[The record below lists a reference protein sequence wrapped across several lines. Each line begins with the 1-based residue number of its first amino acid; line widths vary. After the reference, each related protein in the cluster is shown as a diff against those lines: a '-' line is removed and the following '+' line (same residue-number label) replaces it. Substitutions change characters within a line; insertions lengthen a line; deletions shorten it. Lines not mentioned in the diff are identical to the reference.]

1 MKTVRAKTT
10 NKITIM
16 TQMTAGAVVVAV
28 LFWLIDTFIGG
39 YLFQENDRH
48 LILLRI
54 LIVILFVMFGVITG
68 LGILRKRRLEMRLM
82 EFAEIDSLTK
92 VYNRRMFTTFLDKE
106 IHRSERYKKGQ
117 ATKDPALIM
126 FDIDDL
132 KKVNDEYGND
142 VGDYVLTTIS
152 VLIKDNVRNAD
163 ILSRFGGE
171 EFIIIAPET
180 NIEGAKILA
189 EKIRNIVE
197 NHSFN
202 VVKKVTI
209 SVGIA
214 AYKIDDTLDKLVNRV
229 DKALQKAKRRG
240 KNRVEASNL

>member
-1 MKTVRAKTT
+1 MKTVKAKTT
-10 NKITIM
+10 NKIIIM
-16 TQMTAGAVVVAV
+16 TQMTAGGVAVAV
-28 LFWLIDTFIGG
+28 LFWFIDTFIGG
-39 YLFQENDRH
+39 YFIQESDTH
-48 LILLRI
+48 LILLRV
-54 LIVILFVMFGVITG
+54 LLVILLVIFGVIAG

-117 ATKDPALIM
+117 STKDPALIM
-126 FDIDDL
+126 FDIDNL

-142 VGDYVLTTIS
+142 VGDYVLTTVS

-163 ILSRFGGE
+163 ILSRFSGE
-171 EFIIIAPET
+171 EFMIIAPET

-189 EKIRNIVE
+189 EKIRKIVE

-202 VVKKVTI
+202 VVKKVNI

-214 AYKIDDTLDKLVNRV
+214 AYKIDDTLDKLINRV

-240 KNRVEASNL
+240 RNRVEASNL

>member
-1 MKTVRAKTT
+1 MKTVQAKTT
-10 NKITIM
+10 NKNIIM
-16 TQMTAGAVVVAV
+16 TQTIVGAVVIAV
-28 LFWLIDTFIGG
+28 FFWLIDTFIGG
-39 YLFQENDRH
+39 YFFQENDSH
-48 LILLRI
+48 LTFLRVF
-54 LIVILFVMFGVITG
+54 IVTLFVIFGVITG
-68 LGILRKRRLEMRLM
+68 VGTLKKRRLEMRLM

-92 VYNRRMFTTFLDKE
+92 VYNRRMFMTFLDKE

-117 ATKDPALIM
+117 SRKDPALIM
-126 FDIDDL
+126 FNIDDL

-152 VLIKDNVRNAD
+152 VLIKDNVRKAD

-171 EFIIIAPET
+171 EFMIIAPET
-180 NIEGAKILA
+180 NIEGAKMLA
-189 EKIRNIVE
+189 EKIRKIVE
-197 NHSFN
+197 DHSFN
-202 VVKKVTI
+202 VVENATI

-214 AYKIDDTLDKLVNRV
+214 AYKIDDTIDKLINRV

>member
-1 MKTVRAKTT
+1 MKTVQAKTT
-10 NKITIM
+10 NKIIIM
-16 TQMTAGAVVVAV
+16 TQMTAGAVVVAL
-28 LFWLIDTFIGG
+28 LFWLIDTFMGG

-48 LILLRI
+48 IILLRVFI
-54 LIVILFVMFGVITG
+54 VVQFLIFGVTAG
-68 LGILRKRRLEMRLM
+68 LGILKKRRLEMRLM

-106 IHRSERYKKGQ
+106 IYRSERYKKGQ
-117 ATKDPALIM
+117 SRKDPALIM
-126 FDIDDL
+126 FDIDHL

-152 VLIKDNVRNAD
+152 VLIKDNVRKAD
-163 ILSRFGGE
+163 ILSRFSGE
-171 EFIIIAPET
+171 EFMIIAPET

-197 NHSFN
+197 HHSFN
-202 VVKKVTI
+202 VVETVTI
-209 SVGIA
+209 SVGVA
-214 AYKIDDTLDKLVNRV
+214 AYKIDDTLDNLVNRV

-240 KNRVEASNL
+240 RNRVEASNL